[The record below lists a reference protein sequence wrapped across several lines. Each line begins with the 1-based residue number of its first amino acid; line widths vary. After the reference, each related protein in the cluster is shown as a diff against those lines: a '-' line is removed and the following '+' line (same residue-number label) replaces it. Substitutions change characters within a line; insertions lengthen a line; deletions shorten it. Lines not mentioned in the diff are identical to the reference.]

1 MTRQRYQP
9 RYVIVSFNGASVL
22 CLDNEALR
30 VAARDFA
37 HVRNAQPSE
46 ITSRKPFRTDAIV
59 KRLFER
65 RREWNSYMK
74 GEADLAHWAEIVKRN
89 HSQAHANMLK
99 LTH

>member
-1 MTRQRYQP
+1 MQR
-9 RYVIVSFNGASVL
+9 RFVIVSFNGASVL
-22 CLDNEALR
+22 CLDSEALR

-46 ITSRKPFRTDAIV
+46 IAKLKPYDTARIV

-65 RREWNSYMK
+65 RREWNEYME
-74 GEADLAHWAEIVKRN
+74 GRNDLSSWKAVVEKN
-89 HSQAHANMLK
+89 HSKAHQNMLK

>member
-1 MTRQRYQP
+1 MQR

-30 VAARDFA
+30 VACRDFA
-37 HVRNAQPSE
+37 AVRNAQPTE
-46 ITSRKPFRTDAIV
+46 IAKLKPFDTSRIV

-65 RREWNSYMK
+65 RREWNDYMEGK
-74 GEADLAHWAEIVKRN
+74 NSLSNWADIVKKN
-89 HSQAHANMLK
+89 HSKAHLNMLK